1 MEITEAVRP
10 RWVVAV
16 DLLPLRPAGENGG
29 LKPALFTLMRAVAAE
44 AEHSLAFVFLTNS
57 ASHGQVRDLA
67 RPQDIL
73 ICVLE
78 DTTHP
83 YLQLRAEPAAEFKI
97 APPPPDFIR
106 TIEADLLYCPFGATT
121 FHAPGIPTIALIADL
136 LHKDYPF
143 SLTQAEISHRENYIR
158 NTLSV
163 AAKIQCISRTGM
175 ERLME
180 HYQVPRQKLFYTYLP
195 IHIRLDQVLD
205 NSSAAAEFGSM
216 RPFFFYPAN
225 LWLHKNHELLL
236 LSFARYLHE
245 AGEAA
250 WDLVLTFQED
260 DRADYLRSIAQTL
273 GISDHVHFA
282 GFVTEQELRRLWQNA
297 GALVFP
303 SLHEGFGIPLLEAMH
318 YGVPII
324 SDDGFSLKEVA
335 GDACRLVD
343 ARKPASLAA
352 ALLEVSTN
360 NEVRAALIKRGH
372 ERLKLFDLQ
381 GAARCLLKAFHSV
394 MRTEDDF
401 PRRPTYCNQ
410 APVLT
415 TATPASA
422 ERWNILVEFE
432 PTKSLGRFSVYLDDL
447 PFATFKAN
455 ARSRGDFSF
464 FCRPEGRMLDL
475 RLDENN
481 TNGSAQSHA
490 EDDSVRRIFAT
501 DARNRR
507 ILLYEKSSACG
518 SP

>member
-10 RWVVAV
+10 QLVVAV

-29 LKPALFTLMRAVAAE
+29 LKPALFTLMRAVAAQ
-44 AEHSLAFVFLTNS
+44 AEDSLAFVFLTNS

-83 YLQLRAEPAAEFKI
+83 NLQLRGESAAEFKI
-97 APPPPDFIR
+97 VPPSPDFIR

-143 SLTQAEISHRENYIR
+143 TLTQAEISHRENYIR

-163 AAKIQCISRTGM
+163 VTKIQCISRTGM

-195 IHIRLDQVLD
+195 VHVRLDNTLE
-205 NSSAAAEFGSM
+205 SSSTVGEPAPT

-225 LWLHKNHELLL
+225 LWLHKNHEVLLL
-236 LSFARYLHE
+236 GFARYLHE

-260 DRADYLRSIAQTL
+260 DRAEYLRSIARTL
-273 GISDHVHFA
+273 GISDHVHFV
-282 GFVTEQELRRLWQNA
+282 GFVTEPELRRLWQQA

-324 SDDGFSLKEVA
+324 SGDDFSLKEVA

-360 NEVRAALIKRGH
+360 NDVRAALIKRGR
-372 ERLKLFDLQ
+372 ERLKLFDLE
-381 GAARCLLKAFHSV
+381 GAARCLLKAFRSAV
-394 MRTEDDF
+394 RTEDDF
-401 PRRPTYCNQ
+401 PRQPTYYYQ

-422 ERWNILVEFE
+422 ERWNISVEFE
-432 PTKSLGRFSVYLDDL
+432 PMKSLGRFFVYLDDL
-447 PFATFKAN
+447 PFATFN
-455 ARSRGDFSF
+455 ADASSREDFSF

-475 RLDENN
+475 RVDENI
-481 TNGSAQSHA
+481 TNGAVQSRA
-490 EDDSVRRIFAT
+490 EDNPVKRIFAT
-501 DARNRR
+501 DARNQR
-507 ILLYEKSSACG
+507 ILLYEKTSACG
-518 SP
+518 SS

>member
-1 MEITEAVRP
+1 MQTTEAARP
-10 RWVVAV
+10 QLVVAV

-44 AEHSLAFVFLTNS
+44 AEDSLIFVFLTNS

-78 DTTHP
+78 DTTQP
-83 YLQLRAEPAAEFKI
+83 NLQLRAGPAAEFKI
-97 APPPPDFIR
+97 VPPPLDFIR

-121 FHAPGIPTIALIADL
+121 FHAPGIPTIALIVDL

-143 SLTQAEISHRENYIR
+143 TLTQAEISHREDYIR

-163 AAKIQCISRTGM
+163 ATKVQCISRTGM

-205 NSSAAAEFGSM
+205 NSSAAAEFAST

-225 LWLHKNHELLL
+225 LWLHKNHEVLL

-260 DRADYLRSIAQTL
+260 DRADYLRSIAETL

-282 GFVTEQELRRLWQNA
+282 GFVTEPELRRLWQNA

-324 SDDGFSLKEVA
+324 SGDAFSLKEVA

-343 ARKPASLAA
+343 ARKPASLTA
-352 ALLEVSTN
+352 ALLEVSKN
-360 NEVRAALIKRGH
+360 NELRAELIKRGR
-372 ERLKLFDLQ
+372 ERLKLFDLDI
-381 GAARCLLKAFHSV
+381 AARCLLKAFHSA

-401 PRRPTYCNQ
+401 PRQPTYHYH

-415 TATPASA
+415 VATPASA
-422 ERWNILVEFE
+422 ESWNILMEFE
-432 PTKSLGRFSVYLDDL
+432 PTTSPRRLSVYLDDL
-447 PFATFKAN
+447 PFATLNGVSCSK
-455 ARSRGDFSF
+455 RDLSF

-475 RLDENN
+475 RLDANN
-481 TNGSAQSHA
+481 TNGAAPSRA
-490 EDDSVRRIFAT
+490 EDNPVKRIFAT
-501 DARNRR
+501 DARSRR
-507 ILLYEKSSACG
+507 ILLYEKSTACR
-518 SP
+518 SS